1 MIWYFLAG
9 FVSGS
14 VGVIKFSGW
23 LVHRLEARMKEVEQH
38 DECPDRPKGSMD

>member
-9 FVSGS
+9 FVAGA

-23 LVHRLEARMKEVEQH
+23 LVHRLEARMKEVDQH